1 MHDSKIKEEIEVKR
15 RSDQIKVEVKLT
27 LFYVPDVFFSSNRK
41 HEYAMS
47 TNAFIFVCVIHI
59 MLTVTIHHIMQQ

>member
-27 LFYVPDVFFSSNRK
+27 LFYVHVVFSSNRK
-41 HEYAMS
+41 YEYAMS